1 MNREYEKL
9 PVNLTSANFWETCT
23 GARKVEPQISEEDLQ
38 HIPSKSP
45 FVIVADHPSG
55 GLEAVV
61 LGNLLK

>member
-1 MNREYEKL
+1 MNREYEQL

-23 GARKVEPQISEEDLQ
+23 GVRKVEPQISEEVLQ

-45 FVIVADHPSG
+45 IVIVADHPFG

>member
-1 MNREYEKL
+1 MNREYEQL

-45 FVIVADHPSG
+45 LVIVADHPFG

>member
-23 GARKVEPQISEEDLQ
+23 GARKIEPQISEEDLQ

-45 FVIVADHPSG
+45 LIVADNPFG

-61 LGNLLK
+61 LDNMLK

>member
-9 PVNLTSANFWETCT
+9 PVNLTSANFWKTCT

-45 FVIVADHPSG
+45 LIVAAHPFG

-61 LGNLLK
+61 LDNLLK